1 MRRLMRAGIEYSERS
16 GSLTLCLARCRRSAP
31 AAPPNTEETM
41 NRTIHEVSQ
50 GSPEWLSLRAN
61 YFTASEA
68 PAMMGASKY
77 QSRTD
82 LLRQKKTGYT
92 QEVNAAKQR
101 LFDAGHAAEAAA
113 RPFAEDVLAQELYPV
128 TCSAEIDGLPLL
140 ASLDGLTMDE
150 GTIWEHKL
158 WSESLVDQINLNNLD
173 PHYYW
178 QLEHQLLVVG
188 AGRVLFMATSENQEA
203 AEYCWYK
210 SQPERRAQLIAGWK
224 QFAADLA
231 EYVQQEAAPEVIA
244 APVAGLG
251 ALVMQVE
258 GRVVACNLDAFQ
270 AGAQAFLD
278 RLPKAAELQS
288 DQDFANAESAVKA
301 CAEAEDRIKSALD
314 AAMAQAASIDE
325 LFRAARHISELIRSA
340 RLALDKSV
348 KSRKESIRMEIM
360 QDAQAKLSEHVN
372 ALNERIGWYN
382 GCPIIS
388 PAAADFASAIKGK
401 RTITSLR
408 DACDTEL
415 ARAKIATREIAD
427 RIEANRKAMGDHAAL
442 FPDFQHVCT
451 KTPED
456 FANLVAVRVE
466 NERVRLESIK
476 AAEINTRNVI
486 NPPAPLPESGAPVAV
501 IQPSPQPV
509 ADDGNLISVSEI
521 SKRLGI
527 TVSSGFLASIGFAA
541 RRVNTLMLYP
551 EYQWPAICTAIA
563 DHILSK
569 SGEWRKRTA

>member
-1 MRRLMRAGIEYSERS
+1 
-16 GSLTLCLARCRRSAP
+16 
-31 AAPPNTEETM
+31 M

-92 QEVNAAKQR
+92 PEVNAAKQR

-231 EYVQQEAAPEVIA
+231 EYVQQEVEPEVIS
-244 APVAGLG
+244 APVAGFG

-258 GRVVACNLDAFQ
+258 GRVVTCNLDAFQ

-288 DQDFANAESAVKA
+288 DQDFADAESAVKA
-301 CAEAEDRIKSALD
+301 CSEAESRIQAALD

-325 LFRAARHISELIRSA
+325 VFRAARHISELIRSA

-360 QDAQAKLSEHVN
+360 QDAQAKLAEHVK
-372 ALNERIGWYN
+372 ALNERIGWFN
-382 GCPIIS
+382 GSPIIS
-388 PAAADFASAIKGK
+388 PAAADFATAIKGK
-401 RTITSLR
+401 KTVASLR

-415 ARAKIATREIAD
+415 ARAKIATSEIAD

-442 FPDFQHVCT
+442 FPDFPHVCT
-451 KTPED
+451 KTAED
-456 FANLVAVRVE
+456 FANLVAVRARQHRE
-466 NERVRLESIK
+466 AEDRRLQERIREESIM
-476 AAEINTRNVI
+476 AAEVHTQNII
-486 NPPAPLPESGAPVAV
+486 NPPTPLPESGAPVAA
-501 IQPSPQPV
+501 IQPRPSPV
-509 ADDGNLISVSEI
+509 ADDGARLKLGDINL
-521 SKRLGI
+521 RLSPLAV
-527 TVSSGFLASIGFAA
+527 TADMLAALGFQPAGKDGAAKLYKASDF
-541 RRVNTLMLYP
+541 
-551 EYQWPAICTAIA
+551 QAICAAIVRHVQA
-563 DHILSK
+563 ASTNQL
-569 SGEWRKRTA
+569 RKAA

>member
-1 MRRLMRAGIEYSERS
+1 MR
-16 GSLTLCLARCRRSAP
+16 
-31 AAPPNTEETM
+31 
-41 NRTIHEVSQ
+41 IHEGIQQ
-50 GSPEWLSLRAN
+50 GSAEWHELRAKH
-61 YFTASEA
+61 FTASEA

-92 QEVNAAKQR
+92 PEVNAAKQR

-231 EYVQQEAAPEVIA
+231 EYVPQEAAPEVIA
-244 APVAGLG
+244 APVAGFG
-251 ALVMQVE
+251 ALIMQVE

-278 RLPKAAELQS
+278 RLPKPAELTT
-288 DQDFANAESAVKA
+288 DQNFADAESAVKA
-301 CAEAEDRIKSALD
+301 CSEAETRIQAALD

-325 LFRAARHISELIRSA
+325 VFREARHISELIRSA

-360 QDAQAKLSEHVN
+360 QDAQAKLAEHVK
-372 ALNERIGWYN
+372 ALNERIGWFN

-388 PAAADFASAIKGK
+388 PAAADFATAIKGK

-415 ARAKIATREIAD
+415 ASAKIATSEIAD

-442 FPDFQHVCT
+442 FPDFPHVCT
-451 KTPED
+451 KTAED
-456 FANLVAVRVE
+456 FANLVAVRVQQHREAEDRRMQERIRDEE
-466 NERVRLESIK
+466 NAKANGTSTASDSTQPPKVASPELERRPVVVEAKPHDDGARIKLGDINLRLSPLAVTADMLAALGFQPAGKEGAAKLYKASDFQPICAAIVRHVQTAATNNQQMRK
-476 AAEINTRNVI
+476 AA
-486 NPPAPLPESGAPVAV
+486 
-501 IQPSPQPV
+501 
-509 ADDGNLISVSEI
+509 
-521 SKRLGI
+521 
-527 TVSSGFLASIGFAA
+527 
-541 RRVNTLMLYP
+541 
-551 EYQWPAICTAIA
+551 
-563 DHILSK
+563 
-569 SGEWRKRTA
+569 

>member
-1 MRRLMRAGIEYSERS
+1 MK
-16 GSLTLCLARCRRSAP
+16 
-31 AAPPNTEETM
+31 
-41 NRTIHEVSQ
+41 TIDVLQ
-50 GSPEWLSLRAN
+50 GSPEWHAIRAKH
-61 YFTASEA
+61 YTASET
-68 PAMMGASKY
+68 PAALGVSKFKTR
-77 QSRTD
+77 SE
-82 LLRQKKTGYT
+82 LLREKATGLMREIDANT
-92 QEVNAAKQR
+92 QR
-101 LFDAGHAAEAAA
+101 RFDAGHAAEESA
-113 RPFAEDVLAQELYPV
+113 RGIIEELLGEDLYPCV
-128 TCSAEIDGLPLL
+128 GTLEVEGLPLL
-140 ASLDGLTMDE
+140 ASFDGLTMNGD
-150 GTIWEHKL
+150 IVWETKL
-158 WSESLVDQINLNNLD
+158 WNEELADAIAGEDLPAHYWAQI
-173 PHYYW
+173 
-178 QLEHQLLVVG
+178 ECQLLVSGSEKAYFTASDGTKEKTVG
-188 AGRVLFMATSENQEA
+188 M
-203 AEYCWYK
+203 WYI
-210 SQPERRAQLIAGWK
+210 SQPERRAQIIAGWK
-224 QFAADLA
+224 QFEADLA
-231 EYVQQEAAPEVIA
+231 EYVPQEAEPVVIA

-251 ALVMQVE
+251 ALVIQVE

-486 NPPAPLPESGAPVAV
+486 NPPTPLPESGAPVAV

-509 ADDGNLISVSEI
+509 ADSGVYRRMTPREQVIEALADLTDIELGKILKSIATLK
-521 SKRLGI
+521 SKRQP
-527 TVSSGFLASIGFAA
+527 VAA
-541 RRVNTLMLYP
+541 
-551 EYQWPAICTAIA
+551 
-563 DHILSK
+563 
-569 SGEWRKRTA
+569 